1 MKGDVVAGY
10 SSIGGR
16 KMEDDYCKVSS
27 GKYFVM
33 VVGEGMVEIQ
43 VVKKAAVDEF

>member
-1 MKGDVVAGY
+1 MKGDVLAGY

-33 VVGEGMVEIQ
+33 VVVGEGMVEIC
-43 VVKKAAVDEF
+43 EEGFRWLR